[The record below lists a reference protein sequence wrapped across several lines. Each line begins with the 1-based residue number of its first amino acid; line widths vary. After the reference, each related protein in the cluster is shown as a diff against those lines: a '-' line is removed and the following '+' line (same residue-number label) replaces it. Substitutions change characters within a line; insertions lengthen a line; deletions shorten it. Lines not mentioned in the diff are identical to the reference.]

1 MARTKI
7 ICTLGP
13 ATMEKKIIADL
24 AEKGMNVARV
34 NFSHGSYDD
43 KLIMI
48 GHVRE
53 VSQETG
59 NPIAILGDLSGPKIR
74 VGDIEGGILSL
85 EAGDLLTITSANV
98 LGKAGLIST
107 NYTNLVSDVE
117 KDNRILLD
125 DGAIELRVED
135 IRPEEVRTRVIIGG
149 ELKPHKGMNLPG
161 VNVSIPSITAKDF
174 KDIEFAIEHQ
184 FDLLALSFVRSPE
197 DVVKAKKLITNF
209 GADTPLIAK
218 IEKEEAV
225 KAFDDVLAIADG
237 VMVARG
243 DLGVE
248 MASEQVPL
256 IQKRIIRKCNEA
268 GKPVITATQ
277 MLESM
282 IHNSRPTRAETSD
295 VANAVIDGSDAV
307 MLSGETAVGDYP
319 VKACETMC
327 RIIDGVECEV
337 GKGRSMVDNAPK
349 GENIEDAVTAAACR
363 AAELLKAKCIVAYT
377 QTGSTARRLSKYRP
391 RTRILAFTPSESIRR
406 RLSVFWGVRSAL
418 VQEVVDT
425 DSMVS
430 VAEKIAA
437 GNGLAERGDIIVV
450 VSGTPIGVAG
460 STNMI
465 NVHRIQ

>member
-13 ATMEKKIIADL
+13 ATIKKETIAAL
-24 AEKGMNVARV
+24 VEKGMNVARI

-43 KLIMI
+43 KLTMI
-48 GHVRE
+48 AHLRE
-53 VSQETG
+53 VSRETG

-74 VGDIEGGILSL
+74 VGDIEGGVLPL

-98 LGKAGLIST
+98 IGKPGLIST

-149 ELKPHKGMNLPG
+149 ELKPRKGMNLPG
-161 VNVSIPSITAKDF
+161 VKVSIPSITAKDF
-174 KDIEFAIEHQ
+174 KDIEFAIANQ
-184 FDLLALSFVRSPE
+184 FDLLALSFVRSPD
-197 DVVKAKKLITNF
+197 DVIKAKKLISNF
-209 GADTPLIAK
+209 GADTPIIAK

-225 KAFDDVLAIADG
+225 QAFDKVLAAADG

-256 IQKRIIRKCNEA
+256 IQKRIIRKSNDV

-282 IHNSRPTRAETSD
+282 ITNSRPTRAETSD

-319 VKACETMC
+319 VKACETMY
-327 RIIDGVECEV
+327 RIITGVECEV
-337 GKGRSMVDNAPK
+337 GKGRSMVDGLPDV
-349 GENIEDAVTAAACR
+349 ENIEDAVTAAACR

-377 QTGSTARRLSKYRP
+377 QTGSTAMRLSKYRP
-391 RTRILAFTPSESIRR
+391 RTRILAFTPSDAIMR
-406 RLSVFWGVRSAL
+406 RLAVYWGVRSVL
-418 VQEVVDT
+418 VQEIVNT

-430 VAEKIAA
+430 VAEKIAV
-437 GNGLAERGDIIVV
+437 GSNLAVPGDIIVV

-465 NVHRIQ
+465 NVHRI